1 MNISVVAPFLFA
13 PNLLCL
19 HFNGHNFNLLF
30 SKGMITSLYPTPKTA
45 QDLYRIDLKEALITI
60 EVEENVSIPEDY
72 LLIKEDREQCWILH
86 WKNFF
91 LLKDLSEMA
100 FLDEEQWKR
109 IIQYGKVLDQLD
121 RVKYFVSKM
130 KILSNASY
138 LQTIEQQIHQQY
150 APKQRSLEREILL
163 LKEKDL
169 AEESQEHTLLQQHE
183 AQLEQI
189 QVQINN
195 QINTYVNEH
204 LHLTPKYWN
213 EILNLIHQQEISSY
227 SIEDFYLY

>member
-1 MNISVVAPFLFA
+1 
-13 PNLLCL
+13 
-19 HFNGHNFNLLF
+19 
-30 SKGMITSLYPTPKTA
+30 MITSLYPTPKTA

>member
-19 HFNGHNFNLLF
+19 HFNGRLFTLLF
-30 SKGMITSLYPTPKTA
+30 SKGTITSLYPTPKTA
-45 QDLYRIDLKEALITI
+45 ADLYEIDLKEALTSI
-60 EVEENVSIPEDY
+60 EVEENVSVPEDY

-91 LLKDLSEMA
+91 LLKDLSEMT

-121 RVKYFVSKM
+121 RVKYFVCKM
-130 KILSNASY
+130 KILSNSSY
-138 LQTIEQQIHQQY
+138 LQTAEQQIHQQY
-150 APKQRSLEREILL
+150 RKKQQSIEREISL
-163 LKEKDL
+163 LKEQNL
-169 AEESQEHTLLQQHE
+169 TGGSEEHALLQE
-183 AQLEQI
+183 YDAQLEQI

-195 QINTYVNEH
+195 QVNNYINEN
-204 LHLTPKYWN
+204 LHQTPKYWN
-213 EILNLIHQQEISSY
+213 DILNLIHQQEISSY